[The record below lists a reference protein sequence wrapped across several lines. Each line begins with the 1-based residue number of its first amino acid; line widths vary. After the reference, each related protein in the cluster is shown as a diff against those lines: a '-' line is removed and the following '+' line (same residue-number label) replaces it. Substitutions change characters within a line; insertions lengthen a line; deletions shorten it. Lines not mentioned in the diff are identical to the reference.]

1 MARFIAQLCVDKILW
16 NAFFDPEGVFGM
28 DFRVVIVLLP
38 IILAGSWA
46 AFNIFRA
53 ALGQIQRQFSDN

>member
-1 MARFIAQLCVDKILW
+1 
-16 NAFFDPEGVFGM
+16 M
-28 DFRVVIVLLP
+28 DFRIVIVLLP

-53 ALGQIQRQFSDN
+53 ALGQIQRQFGGN